1 MLSHSFLRDQPDAY
15 HRFEHKKNC
24 FELDG
29 EDKEI
34 KDWVTRQG
42 SKKPK
47 IFMRRTGRFK
57 K

>member
-1 MLSHSFLRDQPDAY
+1 
-15 HRFEHKKNC
+15 
-24 FELDG
+24 LDG

-47 IFMRRTGRFK
+47 IFMGRTGRFK